1 MNSEIPLKAR
11 VDIRDQWDSPN
22 APIHTSIA
30 TLQKTLGH
38 KISPHAEWPALW
50 SQLKD
55 RFSDKSKFVPTVI
68 SIVVV
73 WYERLLGRLD
83 NDVYADWT
91 EELLSALEGGA
102 SLRIEPAPPKVTRPT
117 TTWDR
122 KLRSFHLGI
131 PNAEPMS
138 QARVASVFDK
148 YFDDLFGE
156 TAGVAD
162 DQEDTEWAY
171 VSSDPSSCS
180 CFRLLPYPSTAGPSP
195 SERLPVLS
203 SLSRPSDLFTSTA
216 PYILTITLRGREGL
230 VVYCSHEPTLE
241 LLNEYLKK
249 WAKTNTHDS
258 LRRPIFKLTLVESDF
273 CFGMTDTLVIEPYL
287 SHHDGVNPTIVL
299 AFIEGVVGYKMVY
312 TTGSYW
318 MYRCTTLFK

>member
-11 VDIRDQWDSPN
+11 ADIRDQWDSPN

-30 TLQKTLGH
+30 ALQKTLGH
-38 KISPHAEWPALW
+38 KISPQAEWPALW
-50 SQLKD
+50 AQLKD
-55 RFSDKSKFVPTVI
+55 RFSDKSKFVPTVV
-68 SIVVV
+68 SVVVV

-131 PNAEPMS
+131 PNADPMS
-138 QARVASVFDK
+138 QARVASVLDKDFDN
-148 YFDDLFGE
+148 LFGG
-156 TAGVAD
+156 TAGGED
-162 DQEDTEWAY
+162 DQEDTEWAHVPPTQAATSHHTQ
-171 VSSDPSSCS
+171 VSPDLAPPG
-180 CFRLLPYPSTAGPSP
+180 RP
-195 SERLPVLS
+195 PVLS
-203 SLSRPSDLFTSTA
+203 SLSRPSDLFTSIV
-216 PYILTITLRGREGL
+216 PYILTLSLRDREGL
-230 VVYCSHEPTLE
+230 VIYCSHEPTLE

-249 WAKTNTHDS
+249 WAKTNAHDS
-258 LRRPIFKLTLVESDF
+258 LCRPIFKLTLIESDF
-273 CFGMTDTLVIEPYL
+273 CFGMMDTLVVEPYM
-287 SHHDGVNPTIVL
+287 SHHDGVNPTIIL